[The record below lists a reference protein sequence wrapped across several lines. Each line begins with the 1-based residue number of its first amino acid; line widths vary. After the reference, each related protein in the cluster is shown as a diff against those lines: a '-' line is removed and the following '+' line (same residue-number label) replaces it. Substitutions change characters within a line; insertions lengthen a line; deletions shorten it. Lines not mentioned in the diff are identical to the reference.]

1 MKARAVAVLA
11 LVAAVAAAIA
21 ASTAGAGSSSA
32 TATQAV
38 NCNGTLK
45 IGIITPLTGGAGFL
59 GQEQLSWT
67 QYAVS
72 RLATRLGPAG
82 AARARRHAGREGP
95 GRGSRRRPE
104 DDRGLS
110 PRRGDRPGDVGRGA
124 PRPARRCS
132 PPASRTSTPSATR
145 TSLTYGSNKEA
156 TPAFFRVV
164 PGDNIQGPTD
174 ANFMADK
181 LNAKKVV
188 LIDFQEPYSVGLAD
202 STEAALK
209 RKGVTTIRQSTSVNT
224 TDFSSLVTRVP
235 NDADFVFFPTQ
246 QPPDAQTFGQQ
257 LLEQG
262 KRAKVFGGDGANN
275 PAQFKLAGSYV
286 SNFAPDISGIAS
298 SKALLDGWKRANP
311 SATARLVRPAGL
323 PRNAGRAAGDQAGVR
338 RRQGQA
344 QYPQGHHQAGQE
356 GAGPELD
363 PRRLVPLLD
372 EDERPA
378 EREVLHLPD
387 PAERHVQARQLVGSG
402 TTGAARHD
410 AGPLPLR

>member
-32 TATQAV
+32 TASQVV
-38 NCNGTLK
+38 NCNGPLK

-67 QYAVS
+67 QYAIS
-72 RLATRLGPAG
+72 RLARGLGLRVQLVRGDTPVEKGPGEGLVVAQKMIADSRLVAVIGPATSG
-82 AARARRHAGREGP
+82 AAASASQALFAAGIAHI
-95 GRGSRRRPE
+95 S
-104 DDRGLS
+104 
-110 PRRGDRPGDVGRGA
+110 
-124 PRPARRCS
+124 
-132 PPASRTSTPSATR
+132 PSATR

-156 TPAFFRVV
+156 SSAFFRVV

-235 NDADFVFFPTQ
+235 SDADFVFFPTQ

-262 KRAKVFGGDGANN
+262 KRAKVFGGDGANG

-311 SATARLVRPAGL
+311 SAQLGSFGPPSYLATQVALLAIKRACVAGKGKLNTRKDIIKQVKKVRVPNSILGGSFRFSTKTNDPL
-323 PRNAGRAAGDQAGVR
+323 NAKFYIFQIQAN
-338 RRQGQA
+338 
-344 QYPQGHHQAGQE
+344 
-356 GAGPELD
+356 
-363 PRRLVPLLD
+363 
-372 EDERPA
+372 
-378 EREVLHLPD
+378 
-387 PAERHVQARQLVGSG
+387 G
-402 TTGAARHD
+402 TYKIVN
-410 AGPLPLR
+410 